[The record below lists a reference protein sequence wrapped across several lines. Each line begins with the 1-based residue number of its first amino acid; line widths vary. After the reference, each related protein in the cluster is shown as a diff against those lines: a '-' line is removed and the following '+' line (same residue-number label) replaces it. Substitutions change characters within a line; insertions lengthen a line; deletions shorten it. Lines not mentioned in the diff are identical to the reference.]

1 MVRAC
6 ETSDRGA
13 VQSDA
18 GSAGSAVDRG
28 AVICKFHDIALIPV
42 RTLPIYHLLTPH
54 TMKALFTS
62 SALSPS
68 RPLPPRRGSLRR
80 PAPLRTS
87 PLFASS

>member
-1 MVRAC
+1 MVRVC

-18 GSAGSAVDRG
+18 ASAGSDVDAG

-54 TMKALFTS
+54 T
-62 SALSPS
+62 P
-68 RPLPPRRGSLRR
+68 
-80 PAPLRTS
+80 
-87 PLFASS
+87 